1 METRNELKRQIGLGT
16 AIALVVGEV
25 IGVGIFLTPAAMA
38 KSLASPFWLLVAW
51 LLMGL
56 MALCGALCY
65 GELAARYP
73 EAGGGYVYLR
83 EAYGPGLA
91 FLYGWMALLVVDPGL
106 TAALAV
112 GLGSYMGYMLKL
124 SPVGVKAVAVLT
136 IIILAAINIRG
147 LRLGAWL
154 VRWLTVF
161 KLGSLLF
168 LLVWGLSLG
177 LGDWSNF
184 TPFVER
190 PAQSVPLAGA
200 LAGGLVAA
208 FFSFGGWWDVSK
220 VAGEIRSPEKTL
232 PKALS
237 YGVLVVTLAYLL
249 VSLVFIYLVPIE
261 RVASGET
268 FAAQAGEALFGR
280 AGGQIFSAIIIIT
293 VLGSMAAF
301 MMAAPRVYFAMARDG
316 VFLKA
321 VARLHPRFGTP
332 ARAIVLQAALASVL
346 VLLGTFD
353 QIVAYF
359 VFVIL
364 IFIGLTVAALF
375 LLRRGDAR
383 EVKYLTPGYPVTPVI
398 FLLLIL
404 LLLVLLAGNNP
415 GQAFLGLLVVALGLP
430 IYRLLFRRR
439 KTAPPEAD

>member
-1 METRNELKRQIGLGT
+1 
-16 AIALVVGEV
+16 
-25 IGVGIFLTPAAMA
+25 
-38 KSLASPFWLLVAW
+38 
-51 LLMGL
+51 
-56 MALCGALCY
+56 
-65 GELAARYP
+65 
-73 EAGGGYVYLR
+73 
-83 EAYGPGLA
+83 
-91 FLYGWMALLVVDPGL
+91 
-106 TAALAV
+106 
-112 GLGSYMGYMLKL
+112 MGYMLKL